1 MSNTLERNNL
11 STRSLPRDRVLK
23 VLDIKAGEQHF
34 EIRRPIYVVGVD
46 VLQAELAWLL
56 ARSQVIVA
64 IPGTLSSTHLE
75 ENIGAQDLD
84 LSADDLAQLDSYRLS
99 TFDAR
104 SLARRFVPP
113 RLRRVAVSML
123 RVSHSLRPRR

>member
-1 MSNTLERNNL
+1 MAAPREGLTRPRARC
-11 STRSLPRDRVLK
+11 TRSGRCPTRGNACTV
-23 VLDIKAGEQHF
+23 A
-34 EIRRPIYVVGVD
+34 
-46 VLQAELAWLL
+46 LAWLL

-64 IPGTLSSTHLE
+64 IPGTLSSTHVE
-75 ENIGAQDLD
+75 ENIGAQNLD
-84 LSADDLAQLDSYRLS
+84 LSTDDLAELDSYRLS

-123 RVSHSLRPRR
+123 RAGHSLRPRR